1 MICIVKHI
9 QIDQSIEMRILIG
22 IDDTDNKE
30 SRGTG
35 YRSRQLGKLIEIQK
49 LGRVDGISRHQLLFD
64 PRIPYT
70 SQNSSACLDIE
81 SNQLENLIQLSRDF
95 LLRDSAIGS
104 DAGLAVVAYD
114 HIDDEMIEWGFRAKK
129 EILTQHQANELAS
142 RKQVYLEGLTGDHG
156 GIIGS
161 MAALGLRKS
170 GEDGRFIWLSG
181 LEIRDLK
188 GVYKIETLLQKLNV
202 DFIVDKQGNQLPI
215 EDRID
220 VGEWVRPAIK
230 KNKIIVIA
238 DKILNNSNY
247 EWKVSSKEYL
257 KSISD

>member
-1 MICIVKHI
+1 MIRV
-9 QIDQSIEMRILIG
+9 LIG

-35 YRSRQLGKLIEIQK
+35 YRSRQLGKLIEGQK
-49 LGRVDGISRHQLLFD
+49 RGIVDGITRHQLLFD

-70 SQNSSACLDIE
+70 SQNSSACLDVRTPDISE
-81 SNQLENLIQLSRDF
+81 IIRLSRAY
-95 LLRDSAIGS
+95 LLKESAKGS
-104 DAGLAVVAYD
+104 DVGLAVLAYEY
-114 HIDDEMIEWGFRAKK
+114 IDEEIIAWGFRAKN
-129 EILTQHQANELAS
+129 EILTQQQANELATK
-142 RKQVYLEGLTGDHG
+142 KQVYLEGLTGDLG

-161 MAALGLRKS
+161 LAALGLRKS

-188 GVYKIETLLQKLNV
+188 GVYKIETLLEKLHV
-202 DFIVDKQGNQLPI
+202 DLIVDKQGNKLPK

-230 KNKIIVIA
+230 KNKITVIA
-238 DKILNNSNY
+238 DKILNNSDY